1 MQLIHNPQSNV
12 YVIDDS
18 FNGNLEGIKSILDLM
33 KNAPFSGRKILIA
46 G

>member
-1 MQLIHNPQSNV
+1 MQLIHNPNTQV

-18 FNGNLEGIKSILDLM
+18 FNGNIEGVEAILDLM
-33 KNAPFSGRKILIA
+33 KYAPFVGRKILIA